1 MGLAQ
6 SPKVVTNGLVFYYD
20 QNNIKSYKGPAIQ
33 NLAPGLASNY
43 GSVPSTATGR
53 SYSGG
58 TEVVNVPQLGPTSV
72 AFTNIQNNYT
82 SFTPNST
89 DCCPSPHTYTGN
101 FAVSP
106 STLYTYAIVYR
117 CLSGYTHPNFMYRY
131 EYTSNGGTYV
141 TEAGVHNNTNRI
153 HLGDGWYWAWATFTT
168 QATTNWIAYAGS
180 FYYRYSDKNDK
191 FSIAKVLIAQGDYS
205 GLHPKYWPNV
215 NTTRAS
221 TAVVEDITKNN
232 TVTASSLAYSSSGS
246 ISFNGS
252 NSDLTASKTA
262 SQLGITTA
270 LTVSIFTK
278 RAASPTNALQGQA
291 GFGSGGSISLKNS
304 TYYFADINSATPTR
318 YIVPFTPAGG
328 SMTPYENVWV
338 HLCVTVTG
346 TTIKTY
352 LNGALQ
358 NTQAMDTTIKSFSS
372 EVFGLGAGYGY
383 FRLQGEVGA
392 ASVYN
397 RALTDEEVA
406 QVFNALRGRYG
417 I

>member
-6 SPKVVTNGLVFYYD
+6 SPKVITNGLVFYYD

-141 TEAGVHNNTNRI
+141 TEAGVHNTTNRI

-180 FYYRYSDKNDK
+180 YYYRYSDKNDK
-191 FSIAKVLIAQGDYS
+191 FSIAKVLIAQGDYT

-221 TAVVEDITKNN
+221 TAALQDLLGKTSITM
-232 TVTASSLAYSSSGS
+232 TSTTFSSNGAF
-246 ISFNGS
+246 SFNGGTQRM
-252 NSDLTASKTA
+252 DLASTI
-262 SQLGITTA
+262 GPMGNNWT
-270 LTVSIFTK
+270 
-278 RAASPTNALQGQA
+278 
-291 GFGSGGSISLKNS
+291 ISAWINS
-304 TYYFADINSATPTR
+304 TNISATQNILSMNGPYFMRLDGSKIRFNVLTDTWLFQPGTTTLSSNTWYFLTMVWNGTANTWTG
-318 YIVPFTPAGG
+318 YINDVQEFSVSKSG
-328 SMTPYENVWV
+328 SMNAAYSN
-338 HLCVTVTG
+338 
-346 TTIKTY
+346 
-352 LNGALQ
+352 
-358 NTQAMDTTIKSFSS
+358 F
-372 EVFGLGAGYGY
+372 YGY
-383 FRLQGEVGA
+383 VGYTPQGGEQSNFFGQIPVA
-392 ASVYN
+392 LYYN
-397 RALTDEEVA
+397 RALSAEEVR
-406 QVFNALRGRYG
+406 QNFNALRGRYG